1 MSPLVDTFSQAMRV
15 IDLVGQ
21 GHTVTSACQN
31 TGISVK
37 TFQRC
42 VRADEQLMALFEEA
56 DQQGMDML
64 RDLLLNIDND
74 AQHGRSDPRMASVI
88 SKNIMWVLSKRKPE
102 MYGDKI
108 VVENRIT
115 ADKAIVEA
123 LSRGRDRALQRPLI
137 DVTAKEVIDEMIIDT
152 SSIDPE
158 LLQFV

>member
-21 GHTVTSACQN
+21 GHTVTNACQDV
-31 TGISVK
+31 GISFQ
-37 TFQRC
+37 TFR
-42 VRADEQLMALFEEA
+42 RRITDDEQLMALFSEA
-56 DQQGMDML
+56 DQQGLDML

-74 AQHGRSDPRMASVI
+74 PRHGRSDPRMAAVI
-88 SKNIMWVLSKRKPE
+88 SKNIMWVLSKRRPDV
-102 MYGDKI
+102 YGDKI

-123 LSRGRDRALQRPLI
+123 LSRGRDRALQRPVI
-137 DVTAKEVIDEMIIDT
+137 DVVAQEVVDEMIIDT
-152 SSIDPE
+152 SSIDPD